1 MPSLILFSFTFSP
14 KKHQEHLS
22 LITILNVI
30 QIPELVGVS
39 TEAKMIENEAIT
51 LVSVMKTVL
60 QKLKVALTTEEM
72 TVETLLV
79 LNVLFIHLWL

>member
-1 MPSLILFSFTFSP
+1 MLCRFSSISTAISHPIFLHFFA

-39 TEAKMIENEAIT
+39 TEAKMIRNEAIT
-51 LVSVMKTVL
+51 LVSVMKAVL
-60 QKLKVALTTEEM
+60 QKD
-72 TVETLLV
+72 
-79 LNVLFIHLWL
+79 